1 MSNVPLE
8 KLHKVLDALESKEN
22 ALLVWGDTGGFFN
35 DDELREII
43 QQEAGDENCDDVIV
57 QMIDAAML
65 IQVPHSSGF
74 KIWRSRMG
82 ESVHLYRNL
91 RQWFLNKPLEE
102 SRTLVSDFRFIR
114 QQRTYPKRE
123 EIPEMLLKQWR
134 ESLPLNE
141 REVGIMRAALEP
153 MDSFRLAGFQKR
165 ATERIIQFW
174 RRHSGS
180 VDSSSGSIVCA
191 GTGSGKTLSFYL
203 PALTSLAN
211 EICGNPQARVRILAI
226 YPRKELLK
234 DQFAET
240 YAQCRKLDGF
250 LQAQGAR
257 KIRIGSYYGDT
268 VKNRQDAQNKLDN
281 FAGLPFELLRCPVEH
296 CDGEMQWRR
305 EDIEANNE
313 ILTCVKCRHTVDNSE
328 VMLTRY
334 AQYKNIAPDII
345 FTTTEMLNQQLNNKT
360 SHALF
365 GIGKGAGPTLVL
377 LDEVH
382 TYGGSTGAQTAFL
395 LRRWMQRGACLP
407 HFVGLSA
414 TLADAQSFFAQLI
427 GSPVDNVALIQ
438 PHEEEMKAEGAEY
451 LLALRG
457 DPVSETALLSTT
469 IQTSMLTSRLL
480 DSKEAVAQ
488 GTWGQKTFVFTDNL
502 DGINRLYSQLSDAEG
517 WDVSGDV
524 PVAEHAPLASLR
536 ASQNSGKK
544 QTELGQNWRIS
555 ENIGHLLSERKRV
568 SRTSSQDA
576 GVDQLADIVVATAS
590 LEVGYNDP
598 LVGAVIQHKSPS
610 DVASYLQRKGRA
622 GRLRGM
628 RPWML
633 IVLSEFGRDRVAF
646 QRYEELISPE
656 VKRQGLP
663 MCNQHIQKMQAAM
676 ATLDWL
682 SQNGNFRDIWAMLR
696 YPDNTEYNR
705 KQYHALQVLIGKILQ
720 GGAVLNSLTRYLGH
734 ALQLKDAEIQPLL
747 WNSPR
752 SLMFEFLPTVQRYLK
767 SYWAENGKPWSMTDS
782 SRGSPVPE
790 FIPQTLFNELNLPT
804 LLIRLQRGIRT
815 GDKWEGLSFWQGMR
829 EFAPGRL
836 SKRYA
841 VTTNRNTDWL
851 VPEGFNPTPGNYTVN
866 FPINDAFGDVLQL
879 ECSIEHEGRPL
890 NIIKPFR
897 VMTKRADITR
907 ISDKSNSQLYWHLY
921 LVNPFSA
928 IRHDVPK
935 GPWYPALRDV
945 SFFSHQHMTPLEVVR
960 YTTGALASLR
970 FKNKQK
976 DRAHIDFLW
985 TDGTQSAGI
994 GARQWVDAMRLRF
1007 VLDRDTVAHLVN
1019 QPDVLRGL
1027 RPVYFQHLVSMMPEF
1042 EFDEFKANWVME
1054 CFQACLA
1061 EIMVMQPDMSL
1072 REALAFIATESG
1084 VERLVQIPASLFQPD
1099 LSDEDKNEQ
1108 QLQLALQDLL
1118 SSAIVQQQLLNCA
1131 DALWKPVEYLDGF
1144 IEWARQ
1150 VLADTLCAGV
1160 HQTLCSLLPDVD
1172 ERAVVTE
1179 SRWDRDAAN
1188 DIEWL
1193 EVWLSEVESGGCGI
1207 LIRLQET
1214 WFSDPVQF
1222 LNIMVRNLA
1231 PGDYEQIDFDLLS
1244 LLETLKDSSVLR
1256 EVFRKVRE
1264 AENYEARRESNKQL
1278 QLELRRLGFRLSHS
1292 FTTVLYSRILR
1303 AGSSESTDADLQTL
1317 LAGWR
1322 QLEDRAEIEFNL
1334 NIVAHALAFGECGP
1348 HASFSDTFQTQCRN
1362 QNLLWPRGY
1371 TIRQAELN
1379 HYNPF
1384 SSRSSVTERLLAG
1397 VLFDANIVRVEG
1409 DSSHWLEDV
1418 HIALRKH
1425 GRVDLLLPKMDP
1437 EAIHTYIAILLIEP
1451 LDYLGLLLYPRI
1463 GELRRE
1469 KGIVILR
1476 VEMAEVVQ

>member
-1 MSNVPLE
+1 MSDIPTA
-8 KLHKVLDALESKEN
+8 KLHKVLDALESQEN

-35 DDELREII
+35 YDELMSVIHK
-43 QQEAGDENCDDVIV
+43 EAPDEDSVDVLTR
-57 QMIDAAML
+57 MLDMAML
-65 IQVPHSSGF
+65 IQVPHPHGL
-74 KIWRSRMG
+74 KIWRTRMG

-123 EIPEMLLKQWR
+123 ALPETLLTEWR
-134 ESLPLNE
+134 ESLPLSE

-153 MDSFRLAGFQKR
+153 VDVFRLAEFQKQ
-165 ATERIIQFW
+165 AAERIIQFW
-174 RRHSGS
+174 RRHTGN
-180 VDSSSGSIVCA
+180 VDSASGTIVCA

-211 EICGNPQARVRILAI
+211 EICRNPKAHVRILAI

-240 YAQCRKLDGF
+240 YAQCRKLDGL
-250 LQAQGAR
+250 LQAEGGR

-268 VKNRQDAQNKLDN
+268 IKSRQDAQKKLDN
-281 FAGLPFELLRCPVEH
+281 RTGIPFDLLRCPIKH
-296 CDGEMQWRR
+296 CDGEMHWRR
-305 EDIEANNE
+305 EDIDANNE

-334 AQYKNIAPDII
+334 AQYKNIPPDII

-360 SHALF
+360 SNALF
-365 GIGKGAGPTLVL
+365 GIGRNAGPTLVL

-382 TYGGSTGAQTAFL
+382 TYGGTTGAQTAFL

-414 TLADAQSFFAQLI
+414 TLADAQRFFAQLI
-427 GSPVDNVALIQ
+427 GAPVDNVELIQ
-438 PHEEEMKAEGAEY
+438 PQEEDMKAEGAEY

-469 IQTSMLTSRLL
+469 IQTTMLTTRLL
-480 DSKEAVAQ
+480 DSKEAAAQ

-517 WDVSGDV
+517 WDVSGLT
-524 PVAEHAPLASLR
+524 PVADHAPLASLR
-536 ASQNSGKK
+536 ASQNSSAK
-544 QTELGQNWRIS
+544 QTELGQNWRIA
-555 ENIGHLLSERKRV
+555 ENIGHQLSERKRV

-576 GVDQLADIVVATAS
+576 GVDPLADIVVATAS

-598 LVGAVIQHKSPS
+598 HVGAVIQHKAPS

-696 YPDNTEYNR
+696 YPNDTDDNRE
-705 KQYHALQVLIGKILQ
+705 QYGALQALIGLVLQ
-720 GGAVLNSLTRYLGH
+720 GGAMLNSLTRYLGY
-734 ALQLKDAEIQPLL
+734 ALQLSDTEVQPLL

-767 SYWAENGKPWSMTDS
+767 SYWAENGKPWSMADS
-782 SRGSPVPE
+782 SRSSPVPE
-790 FIPQTLFNELNLPT
+790 FIPQTLFSELNLPS
-804 LLIRLQRGIRT
+804 LLIRLQRGART
-815 GDKWEGLSFWQGMR
+815 GDKWEALPFWQGMR

-841 VTTNRNTDWL
+841 VTTNKNTDWL
-851 VPEGFNPTPGNYTVN
+851 VPEGFNPTPGNYAVN
-866 FPINDAFGDVLQL
+866 FPVNDAFGDIVQL
-879 ECSIEHEGRPL
+879 ECTIEHQGQPL

-907 ISDKSNSQLYWHLY
+907 ISDKSNAQLYWHLY
-921 LVNPFSA
+921 LVNPASA

-935 GPWYPALRDV
+935 GAWQPALRDV

-976 DRAHIDFLW
+976 VRAHVDFQW
-985 TDGTQSAGI
+985 TDGAQPTGI

-1007 VLDRDTVAHLVN
+1007 VLDRDAVARLVSL
-1019 QPDVLRGL
+1019 PDVLRGL
-1027 RPVYFQHLVSMMPEF
+1027 RPVYFQHLVSMLPEF

-1054 CFQACLA
+1054 CFLACLA
-1061 EIMVMQPDMSL
+1061 EVMVVQPQLSL
-1072 REALAFIATESG
+1072 RDALAYIASESG
-1084 VERLVQIPASLFQPD
+1084 GERLAQIPTSLFQPD

-1108 QLQLALQDLL
+1108 QLQLALRDLL
-1118 SSAIVQQQLLNCA
+1118 SSATVQQRLLNCA
-1131 DALWKPVEYLDGF
+1131 DVLWKPVEHLDGF
-1144 IEWARQ
+1144 TEWARQ
-1150 VLADTLCAGV
+1150 VLADTLSAGI

-1179 SRWDRDAAN
+1179 SRWERNAAN
-1188 DIEWL
+1188 GTEWL
-1193 EVWLSEVESGGCGI
+1193 EVWLTEAESGGSGI

-1214 WFSDPVQF
+1214 WFNDPVQF

-1231 PGDYEQIDFDLLS
+1231 PGDYEQIDYDLQS
-1244 LLETLKDSSVLR
+1244 LLETLKDSPALR
-1256 EVFRKVRE
+1256 EAFRRVRE
-1264 AENYEARRESNKQL
+1264 AENYEARREANKLL
-1278 QLELRRLGFRLSHS
+1278 QFELHRLGFRLSHS
-1292 FTTVLYSRILR
+1292 FTTVLYSRVLR
-1303 AGSSESTDADLQTL
+1303 AGSSERSDSDLQAL

-1322 QLEDRAEIEFNL
+1322 QLEARTEIEFNL
-1334 NIVAHALAFGECGP
+1334 NIAAHALAVGECGAYALSP
-1348 HASFSDTFQTQCRN
+1348 ETFQAQCRN

-1379 HYNPF
+1379 YYNPF
-1384 SSRSSVTERLLAG
+1384 SSRKLVTERLLAG
-1397 VLFDANIVRVEG
+1397 ALFNEKIARVEG
-1409 DSSHWLEDV
+1409 DSDHWLEDV
-1418 HIALRKH
+1418 HNALRKF
-1425 GRVDLLLPKMDP
+1425 GRVDLSLPKTDP
-1437 EAIHTYIAILLIEP
+1437 EAIHTYMATLLIEP

-1469 KGIVILR
+1469 KGLVILR
-1476 VEMAEVVQ
+1476 VEMAEAVQ